1 MSKRKIAANQRRSL
15 DVMCTKVESMAA
27 LWADYDP
34 EMLCEL
40 EELADSIKGCIEEMT
55 RLCTDD
61 E

>member
-15 DVMCTKVESMAA
+15 DAMHSKVESMAA
-27 LWADYDP
+27 PWADYDP
-34 EMLCEL
+34 EMLAKL
-40 EELADSIKGCIEEMT
+40 EELADSVRTCIDEMS